1 MSSRAD
7 KYELKK
13 YGVYSFVGSLLLTG
27 LIGALAFIFG
37 QFGDLELRIMGTVI
51 SLGFFV
57 VLGLS
62 TAIWLDTD
70 KKYLT
75 YIGALMSITG
85 FALTM
90 DLLWQIEFLSSLIG
104 SDIYFRSIL
113 TNNVLL
119 TALAISSVLFTVKTE
134 DKVIKILRNSSIVL
148 TILTAIVVTGLINI
162 ELTATSPIR
171 LAGSLA
177 VIGTATTISTFI
189 LNKFRD

>member
-1 MSSRAD
+1 MSSQTGR
-7 KYELKK
+7 YELKK

-37 QFGDLELRIMGTVI
+37 QFGELELKIMGTVI
-51 SLGFFV
+51 TLGFFM

-75 YIGALMSITG
+75 YIGSAMSIIG
-85 FALTM
+85 FILTM
-90 DLLWQIEFLSSLIG
+90 DILWSIELFSSLIEFP
-104 SDIYFRSIL
+104 YFRIIA

-119 TALAISSVLFTVKTE
+119 TALAISSVLFTVNTG
-134 DKVIKILRNSSIVL
+134 DKIIKILRNSSITL
-148 TILTAIVVTGLINI
+148 TILTAIVVTILINI
-162 ELTATSPIR
+162 QSMTTPSIR

-177 VIGTATTISTFI
+177 VIGTATTISTFL
-189 LNKFRD
+189 LNKFRN